1 MNHYYEDN
9 TNNIQDF
16 IENIRNNA
24 KKFKYITKSRVRL
37 HKMKTCENNL
47 DSYAK
52 NIDEKIRSNLSG
64 QAHS

>member
-1 MNHYYEDN
+1 
-9 TNNIQDF
+9 
-16 IENIRNNA
+16 
-24 KKFKYITKSRVRL
+24 
-37 HKMKTCENNL
+37 MKTCENNL